1 MGFFSKE
8 DEVPKLPP
16 NKFKRKECWDSR
28 DKFFEC
34 LTKNGIDNSMD
45 PKEKSKVDLNCGD
58 LLKEF
63 EGKCVASW
71 VKHFQDK
78 RFNDLVRSRYIEKL
92 QREGAEELPFKLEN
106 RK

>member
-16 NKFKRKECWDSR
+16 NKTKRKECWDAR
-28 DKFFEC
+28 DRFFEC
-34 LTKNGIDNSMD
+34 LTANNIDNSTD
-45 PKEKSKVDLNCGD
+45 PKEKGRVELSCGG

-63 EGKCVASW
+63 EGACVASW

-78 RFNDLVRSRYIEKL
+78 RYNDLVRNRYIAKL
-92 QREGAEELPFKLEN
+92 QLEGAQELPFKLDN